1 MNSALTINEL
11 LGAGPATPPLFLVKA
26 AANDLAELSNEE
38 LATIHGGSMTSFETA
53 ATFLAAGALI
63 VSGGAILATLGY
75 ATAAIVTGTVGVG
88 LGVGGAAGAMYGG
101 S

>member
-11 LGAGPATPPLFLVKA
+11 LGAGPGAPPLFLVNA
-26 AANDLAELSNEE
+26 AANDSTELSNEE
-38 LATIHGGSMTSFETA
+38 LAMIHGGSMTSFETA